1 MNDKLNTLMA
11 DLLRMDSSQVN
22 DELTMAESDVWDSLK
37 HMELIVTLE
46 DEFDLELSPEDII
59 NMMSVK
65 AIREVLERKGIKN

>member
-11 DLLRMDSSQVN
+11 DLLRMDSSQVT
-22 DELTMAESDVWDSLK
+22 DELTMGESDVWDSLK

-46 DEFDLELSPEDII
+46 DEFNVELSPDDII
-59 NMMSVK
+59 NMLSVK

>member
-1 MNDKLNTLMA
+1 MA